1 MCGIAGLVGPGYAE
15 HQIQRMT
22 DRLVHRGPDAGG
34 TWSGDDVHL
43 GHRRLAIIDLSDAGV
58 QPMSYGPFT
67 ITYNG
72 EVYNFRELR
81 RSLPGPFRS
90 ESDTEVLLHLFA
102 AHGPACVEQ
111 LRGMFA
117 FAIWDERSR
126 TLFAARDRLGIKP
139 FYYRRTKRGLAF
151 ASEIKALLELGR
163 PATDKSA
170 LLDYFTYKYVPA
182 PRTIYRDVC
191 KLPPGHTLVF
201 HDGQLSLRRYWEP
214 TVSTT
219 RKQADAALEELDA
232 LLVDA
237 VRSHTISDVPLGVF
251 LSGGLDSSAVVACL
265 ERPKTFSIGFDVETK
280 SELRH
285 ARVVAEHFGTDHSE
299 EIVEGVDVDEALD
312 EIPGMYDEPFGDSS
326 AWATYVV
333 SREARKHA
341 TVALSG
347 DGGDEVFSGY
357 GWYRK
362 WLAYGGSGVA
372 RLLTHV
378 LDPFSSTGRSAHR
391 RGADDLARYAGLVG
405 LFTIP
410 QQRKLLAPELL
421 AEGDDPLWYLR
432 QFWREELEPRKRMQW
447 LDLHTYL
454 PDDILTKVDRA
465 SMAVSLEVRPPLL
478 DHHLVELALCFDPSL
493 LAHDGRDKRMLRD
506 LMGSRLPRQTL
517 ERPKQGFSMPVRR
530 WCAERPELL
539 DTALRRLA
547 EAGVLRTAA
556 RPRLGG
562 EQMWSLLVLDRW
574 MQRAG

>member
-1 MCGIAGLVGPGYAE
+1 V
-15 HQIQRMT
+15 
-22 DRLVHRGPDAGG
+22 
-34 TWSGDDVHL
+34 
-43 GHRRLAIIDLSDAGV
+43 
-58 QPMSYGPFT
+58 
-67 ITYNG
+67 
-72 EVYNFRELR
+72 FR
-81 RSLPGPFRS
+81 
-90 ESDTEVLLHLFA
+90 
-102 AHGPACVEQ
+102 
-111 LRGMFA
+111 
-117 FAIWDERSR
+117 
-126 TLFAARDRLGIKP
+126 
-139 FYYRRTKRGLAF
+139 
-151 ASEIKALLELGR
+151 
-163 PATDKSA
+163 
-170 LLDYFTYKYVPA
+170 
-182 PRTIYRDVC
+182 
-191 KLPPGHTLVF
+191 
-201 HDGQLSLRRYWEP
+201 DGQLSLRRYWEP
-214 TVSTT
+214 AVSTT
-219 RKQADAALEELDA
+219 REHADAVLEELDA

-299 EIVEGVDVDEALD
+299 EIVEGVDVDQALD

-372 RLLTHV
+372 RLLTRV

-405 LFTIP
+405 LFNLP

-421 AEGDDPLWYLR
+421 AEGDDPLWNFR
-432 QFWREELEPRKRMQW
+432 QFWREDLEPRKRMQW

-478 DHHLVELALCFDPSL
+478 DHHLVELALSFDPSL
-493 LAHDGRDKRMLRD
+493 LARDGRDKRMLRD
-506 LMGSRLPRQTL
+506 LMESRLPRHTL

-530 WCAERPELL
+530 WCAEQPELL

>member
-1 MCGIAGLVGPGYAE
+1 MCGIAGLVGPGTAE

-34 TWSGDDVHL
+34 TWSGRDVHL
-43 GHRRLAIIDLSDAGV
+43 GHRRLAILDLSDAGI
-58 QPMSYGPFT
+58 QPMSHGPFT

-81 RSLPGPFRS
+81 SSLPGPFRS
-90 ESDTEVLLHLFA
+90 ESDTEAVLHLYA
-102 AHGPACVEQ
+102 EHGPACVEK
-111 LRGMFA
+111 LHGMFA

-139 FYYRRTKRGLAF
+139 LYYRKRGEGLAF
-151 ASEIKALLELGR
+151 ASELKALVELGR
-163 PATDKSA
+163 PEVDRSA
-170 LLDYFTYKYVPA
+170 LRDYFTYKYVPA
-182 PRTIYRDVC
+182 PRTIYRDVH
-191 KLPPGHTLVF
+191 KLPPGHTLTF
-201 HDGQLSLRRYWEP
+201 RDGQLSLRRYWEP
-214 TVSTT
+214 AVSSA
-219 RKQADAALEELDA
+219 RGRPEAALEELDA
-232 LLVDA
+232 LLTDA
-237 VRSHTISDVPLGVF
+237 VRSHTLSDVPLGVF
-251 LSGGLDSSAVVACL
+251 LSGGLDSSAIVACL

-280 SELRH
+280 SELGH

-299 EIVEGVDVDEALD
+299 EIVAGVDVEQALD
-312 EIPGMYDEPFGDSS
+312 AIPGMYDEPFGDSS
-326 AWATYVV
+326 AWVTHVV

-362 WLAYGGSGVA
+362 WLAYGDSRGA
-372 RLLTHV
+372 RLLTRV
-378 LDPFSSTGRSAHR
+378 LDPFSPMGRSAHR

-405 LFTIP
+405 PFNLA
-410 QQRKLLAPELL
+410 QQRRLLAPELL
-421 AEGDDPLWYLR
+421 EAGPDPLWHLR
-432 QFWREELEPRKRMQW
+432 RFWREELEPRKRMQW

-478 DHHLVELALCFDPSL
+478 DHRLVELALTFDPAL
-493 LAHDGRDKRMLRD
+493 LEHEGRDKRMLRD
-506 LMGSRLPRQTL
+506 LMGGRLPRHTL
-517 ERPKQGFSMPVRR
+517 ERGKQGFSMPVRR

-539 DTALRRLA
+539 EGALRRLA
-547 EAGVLRTAA
+547 QAGILRSPA